1 MENDMSTIADSQGH
15 NTLRENLFS
24 GKTLTLPAPA
34 KLNLFLHITGRRP
47 DGYHLLQTLFQIL
60 DVGDD
65 IQFTANQSG
74 VIQLKCSDRS
84 LEGTDNLIYRAVLAL
99 KPLAAAS
106 AGVDIF
112 LQKNLPMGGGLGG
125 GSSDAATTLHA
136 LNTLWQLNLSVA
148 ELAAIGLK
156 LGADVPLFVEGYTAF
171 AEGVGE
177 QLQPLTLAEKT
188 YLIVTPACHVST
200 AEVFTHP
207 DLIRNSPVISAADVL
222 NSDLSQDFHND
233 CQALVERL
241 YPLVA
246 ITLQWLVEYAPSRM
260 TGTGASL
267 FAEFP
272 DEISARRALADLP
285 PNCRG
290 FVARGV
296 NRSPLLA
303 ALEHAE

>member
-1 MENDMSTIADSQGH
+1 MSSQRSISNNQQH
-15 NTLRENLFS
+15 S
-24 GKTLTLPAPA
+24 KTLTLPAPA
-34 KLNLFLHITGRRP
+34 KLNLFLHITGRRA

-60 DVGDD
+60 DVGDE
-65 IQFTANQSG
+65 IQFSSNQTG
-74 VIQLKCSDRS
+74 IIQLSCNDPS
-84 LEGTDNLIYRAVLAL
+84 LEGQDNLIYRAALAL
-99 KPLAAAS
+99 KPFAAAS
-106 AGVDIF
+106 AGIEIY

-136 LNTLWQLNLSVA
+136 LNKLWDINLPVA

-177 QLQPLTLAEKT
+177 KLQPLAMPEKT
-188 YLIVTPACHVST
+188 YLVVTPACHVST

-207 DLIRNSPVISAADVL
+207 DLIRNSPVISAGDVL
-222 NSDLSQDFHND
+222 NSELEKNWRND
-233 CQALVERL
+233 CQSLVVSL

-285 PNCRG
+285 ANCSG
-290 FVARGV
+290 FVAQGV

-303 ALEHAE
+303 ALEHAV

>member
-1 MENDMSTIADSQGH
+1 MKAKS
-15 NTLRENLFS
+15 LRQSMLGLLLS
-24 GKTLTLPAPA
+24 VSRLS
-34 KLNLFLHITGRRP
+34 LNF
-47 DGYHLLQTLFQIL
+47 
-60 DVGDD
+60 V
-65 IQFTANQSG
+65 
-74 VIQLKCSDRS
+74 
-84 LEGTDNLIYRAVLAL
+84 
-99 KPLAAAS
+99 KPLAAEN

-112 LQKNLPMGGGLGG
+112 LDKKLPMGGGLGG

-136 LNTLWQLNLSVA
+136 LNKVWNLGLSIA

-177 QLQPLTLAEKT
+177 KLQPMQMPEKI
-188 YLIVTPACHVST
+188 YLVVTPACHVST

-222 NSDLSQDFHND
+222 NSELQKNWRND
-233 CQALVERL
+233 CQSLVVRL

-285 PNCRG
+285 ANCRG

-303 ALEHAE
+303 VLEHAV

>member
-1 MENDMSTIADSQGH
+1 
-15 NTLRENLFS
+15 
-24 GKTLTLPAPA
+24 
-34 KLNLFLHITGRRP
+34 
-47 DGYHLLQTLFQIL
+47 
-60 DVGDD
+60 
-65 IQFTANQSG
+65 
-74 VIQLKCSDRS
+74 
-84 LEGTDNLIYRAVLAL
+84 
-99 KPLAAAS
+99 
-106 AGVDIF
+106 
-112 LQKNLPMGGGLGG
+112 MGGGLGG

-136 LNTLWQLNLSVA
+136 LNKLWDVNLPVA

-171 AEGVGE
+171 AEGIGE
-177 QLQPLTLAEKT
+177 QLQPMQMPEKT
-188 YLIVTPACHVST
+188 YLVVTPACHVST

-207 DLIRNSPVISAADVL
+207 DLIRNSPVISATDVL
-222 NSDLSQDFHND
+222 NSELQKNWRND
-233 CQALVERL
+233 CQSLVVRL
-241 YPLVA
+241 YPQVA
-246 ITLQWLVEYAPSRM
+246 LTLQWLVEYAPSRM

-285 PNCRG
+285 ANCRG

>member
-1 MENDMSTIADSQGH
+1 MSAQQPLQ
-15 NTLRENLFS
+15 NTQNIGR
-24 GKTLTLPAPA
+24 TLTLPAPA
-34 KLNLFLHITGRRP
+34 KLNLFLHITGRRA

-60 DVGDD
+60 DVGDE
-65 IQFTANQSG
+65 IQFDANHSG
-74 VIQLKCSDRS
+74 SIRLKCNDKS
-84 LEGTDNLIYRAVLAL
+84 LEGNDNLIYRAALAL
-99 KPLAAAS
+99 KPLAAPS

-136 LNTLWQLNLSVA
+136 LNTLWNLELSIA

-177 QLQPLTLAEKT
+177 KLQPLEMPEKT
-188 YLIVTPACHVST
+188 YLVVTPACHVST

-222 NSDLSQDFHND
+222 NSDLHKDWRND
-233 CQALVERL
+233 CQSLVVRL
-241 YPLVA
+241 YPQVA
-246 ITLQWLVEYAPSRM
+246 LTLQWLVEYAPSRM

-285 PNCRG
+285 ANCRG

-303 ALEHAE
+303 ALEHAV

>member
-1 MENDMSTIADSQGH
+1 MSEQATGQYSHHKADSH
-15 NTLRENLFS
+15 STLI
-24 GKTLTLPAPA
+24 LPAPA
-34 KLNLFLHITGRRP
+34 KLNLFLHITGRRA

-60 DVGDD
+60 DTGDE

-74 VIQLKCSDRS
+74 AIQLSCNDPK
-84 LEGTDNLIYRAVLAL
+84 LEGHDNLIYRAAATL
-99 KPLAAAS
+99 KALAAPS

-136 LNTLWQLNLSVA
+136 LNKLWNLQLSMA

-177 QLQPLTLAEKT
+177 KLQPVSLPEKT
-188 YLIVTPACHVST
+188 YLVVTPDCHVST

-207 DLIRNSPVISAADVL
+207 DLIRNSPVISVADVL
-222 NSDLSQDFHND
+222 NSARQKDWRND
-233 CQALVERL
+233 CQGLVVRL

-272 DEISARRALADLP
+272 DELSARRALADLP
-285 PNCRG
+285 ANCRG
-290 FVARGV
+290 FVAKGV
-296 NRSPLLA
+296 NRSPLLT
-303 ALEHAE
+303 ALEHAV

>member
-1 MENDMSTIADSQGH
+1 MENVMSSLPSISH
-15 NTLRENLFS
+15 NQQHS
-24 GKTLTLPAPA
+24 KSLTLPAPA
-34 KLNLFLHITGRRP
+34 KLNLFLHITGRRA

-60 DVGDD
+60 DVGDE
-65 IQFTANQSG
+65 ISFSANQTGFIKLS
-74 VIQLKCSDRS
+74 CNDPN
-84 LEGTDNLIYRAVLAL
+84 LEGQDNLIYRAALAL
-99 KPLAAAS
+99 KPYAAAT
-106 AGVDIF
+106 AGVEIF

-136 LNTLWQLNLSVA
+136 LNKLWNLDLSIA
-148 ELAAIGLK
+148 QLAAIGLT

-177 QLQPLTLAEKT
+177 KLQPVVMPEKT
-188 YLIVTPACHVST
+188 YLVVTPACHVST

-222 NSDLSQDFHND
+222 NSDLHKDWRND
-233 CQALVERL
+233 CQSLVVRL
-241 YPLVA
+241 YPQVA
-246 ITLQWLVEYAPSRM
+246 FTLQWLVEYAPSRM

-285 PNCRG
+285 ANCRG

-303 ALEHAE
+303 ALEHAV

>member
-1 MENDMSTIADSQGH
+1 MENVMSAQPSSQNNQSLPSH
-15 NTLRENLFS
+15 

-34 KLNLFLHITGRRP
+34 KLNLFLHITGRRA

-60 DVGDD
+60 DTGDE
-65 IQFTANQSG
+65 IQFSANQTG
-74 VIQLKCSDRS
+74 EIQLRCNDPS
-84 LEGTDNLIYRAVLAL
+84 LEGTDNLIYRAALAL
-99 KPLAAAS
+99 KAFAAPD
-106 AGVDIF
+106 AGVEIF

-136 LNTLWQLNLSVA
+136 LNKLWDLALSIA

-177 QLQPLTLAEKT
+177 QLQPVVMPEKI
-188 YLIVTPACHVST
+188 YLVVTPACHVST

-207 DLIRNSPVISAADVL
+207 DLIRNSSVIDAKDVL
-222 NSDLSQDFHND
+222 NSTVQQNWRND
-233 CQALVERL
+233 CQALVIRL

-285 PNCRG
+285 ANCSG

-303 ALEHAE
+303 ALEHAV

>member
-1 MENDMSTIADSQGH
+1 MENVMSAQPSSQNSQSPSS
-15 NTLRENLFS
+15 NT
-24 GKTLTLPAPA
+24 KTLTLPAPA
-34 KLNLFLHITGRRP
+34 KLNLFLHITGRRA

-65 IQFTANQSG
+65 IQFSVNHSG
-74 VIQLKCSDRS
+74 SINLKCNDPS
-84 LEGTDNLIYRAVLAL
+84 LESHNNLIYRAALAL
-99 KPLAAAS
+99 KPLAATY
-106 AGVDIF
+106 AGVDIS

-136 LNTLWQLNLSVA
+136 LNKLWDINLPVA

-177 QLQPLTLAEKT
+177 KLQPMAMPEKT
-188 YLIVTPACHVST
+188 YLVVTPACHVST
-200 AEVFTHP
+200 AEIFTHP

-222 NSDLSQDFHND
+222 NSELQKNWRND
-233 CQALVERL
+233 CQSLVVRL

-272 DEISARRALADLP
+272 DELSARRALADLP
-285 PNCRG
+285 ANCRG

-303 ALEHAE
+303 VLEHAV

>member
-1 MENDMSTIADSQGH
+1 MSAQPSISNHQLH
-15 NTLRENLFS
+15 N
-24 GKTLTLPAPA
+24 KTLVLPAPA
-34 KLNLFLHITGRRP
+34 KLNLFLHITGRRA

-60 DVGDD
+60 DTGDE
-65 IQFTANQSG
+65 IRFSANQTG
-74 VIQLKCSDRS
+74 VIQLCCNDPA
-84 LEGTDNLIYRAVLAL
+84 LEGHDNLIYRAAMAL
-99 KPLAAAS
+99 KPFAASS
-106 AGVDIF
+106 AGVEIF

-136 LNTLWQLNLSVA
+136 LNKLWNLQLSTT

-177 QLQPLTLAEKT
+177 QLQPVALPEKT
-188 YLIVTPACHVST
+188 YLVVTPACHVST

-222 NSDLSQDFHND
+222 NSDLHKDWRND
-233 CQALVERL
+233 CQPLVVRL
-241 YPLVA
+241 YPQVA
-246 ITLQWLVEYAPSRM
+246 LTLQWLVEYAPSRM

-285 PNCRG
+285 ANCRG

>member
-1 MENDMSTIADSQGH
+1 MSTPPSTQNSQISPG
-15 NTLRENLFS
+15 NN
-24 GKTLTLPAPA
+24 KTLTLPAPA

-60 DVGDD
+60 DTGDE
-65 IQFTANQSG
+65 IQFRANQTG
-74 VIQLKCSDRS
+74 EIQLRCNDAS
-84 LEGTDNLIYRAVLAL
+84 LEGNDNLIYRAALAL
-99 KPLAAAS
+99 TAFAAPD
-106 AGVDIF
+106 AGVAIF

-136 LNTLWQLNLSVA
+136 LNKLWDLGLSIA

-177 QLQPLTLAEKT
+177 KLQPMQMPEKT
-188 YLIVTPACHVST
+188 YLVVTPACHVST
-200 AEVFTHP
+200 AEIFTHP
-207 DLIRNSPVISAADVL
+207 DLIRNSPVICAADVL
-222 NSDLSQDFHND
+222 NSAVQQNWRND
-233 CQALVERL
+233 CQPLVERL
-241 YPLVA
+241 YPVVA

-260 TGTGASL
+260 TGTGASI

-272 DEISARRALADLP
+272 DELSARRALADLP
-285 PNCRG
+285 ANCRG

-296 NRSPLLA
+296 NQSPLLTV
-303 ALEHAE
+303 LEHAV